1 MIYALQGI
9 ARGGSRT
16 QVPVK
21 NGRLRSSTIS
31 TLLLQFLHV
40 SSLKLGDG
48 TPDTAVQA
56 PLQGSTRL
64 SSSSAVWACFSA
76 LVDTILRARY
86 SCIFPSTVYDT
97 ISKIREHDSPR
108 EHDSSATTSLLL
120 SRTACDEARDRQVV
134 PHFLLRCSARTLYG
148 AFREKAALSAHGAFR
163 ETAALSAS
171 RRNLAR
177 SPQSKA

>member
-1 MIYALQGI
+1 MVLDTSAT
-9 ARGGSRT
+9 SR
-16 QVPVK
+16 
-21 NGRLRSSTIS
+21 R
-31 TLLLQFLHV
+31 
-40 SSLKLGDG
+40 
-48 TPDTAVQA
+48 
-56 PLQGSTRL
+56 STRL
-64 SSSSAVWACFSA
+64 SSSSAVWLWACFSA
-76 LVDTILRARY
+76 LVDTIPSRAIQLY
-86 SCIFPSTVYDT
+86 FPSTVYDT

-108 EHDSSATTSLLL
+108 GMSSATTSLLL

-148 AFREKAALSAHGAFR
+148 AFREKAALSVYGAFREKAALSAYGAFR